1 MKINILQKE
10 IEKLITLRD
19 CAHWAVSQF
28 DKARLH
34 YGHGTDN
41 AWDEAIYLSLYA
53 LQLPPDVDST
63 ILDKQLSPQQRQAIT
78 DLIQQRI
85 TKRIPASYLTH
96 EAWFAGLPFYVD
108 ERVLIPRSSI
118 AELIASNFSPW
129 VDSECMTHVLDLC
142 TGSGCIAIAT
152 ALHMPNL
159 KVDATD
165 ISDAALEV
173 AAINIKKHNVKDRV
187 RLIRSDLFSS
197 IPKQRYDL
205 IVSNPPYVSETEL
218 ETLPDEY
225 AYEPRLGFAA
235 GDEGLDIVIKI
246 LQQAGNY
253 LTREGVLIVEVG
265 NSQYVLQER
274 FPNVPF
280 TWLEFERGED
290 GVFLL
295 TAEQLKNYQ
304 FTGL

>member
-1 MKINILQKE
+1 MLQKE
-10 IEKLITLRD
+10 TEKLITLRD
-19 CAHWAVSQF
+19 CANWAVKQF
-28 DKARLH
+28 DKAGLH

-41 AWDEAIYLSLYA
+41 AGDEAIYLSLHA
-53 LQLPPDVDST
+53 LHLPPDVDST
-63 ILDKQLSPQQRQAIT
+63 ILDKQLSLQERQAIT
-78 DLIQQRI
+78 DLIQRRI
-85 TKRIPASYLTH
+85 VERIPASYLTH

-129 VDSECMTHVLDLC
+129 VDSDRMTHVLDLC

-173 AAINIKKHNVKDRV
+173 AAINVKKHKVEDRV
-187 RLIRSDLFSS
+187 RLIRSDLFSA

-205 IVSNPPYVSETEL
+205 IVSNPPYVSEE
-218 ETLPDEY
+218 EIQTLPKEY
-225 AYEPRLGFAA
+225 AHEPRLGFAA
-235 GDEGLDIVIKI
+235 SDEGLDIVIKI
-246 LQQAGNY
+246 LQQAANY
-253 LTREGVLIVEVG
+253 LTPEGVLIVEVG

-274 FPNVPF
+274 FPNIPF

-295 TAEQLKNYQ
+295 TAEQLKNYKL
-304 FTGL
+304 TCL